1 MENLKFHNMKKLSTL
16 LLALMMMVSGVT
28 FAQTKGAAKAKPATT
43 TQAAPKEK
51 ASPEAKP
58 AAAPMKKDGTPDKRY
73 KANKKLKSDGTPD
86 KRYKEN
92 KTTAAPA
99 K

>member
-1 MENLKFHNMKKLSTL
+1 MKKLSTV
-16 LLALMMMVSGVT
+16 LLALMMAVSGVT
-28 FAQTKGAAKAKPATT
+28 FAQNTGAAKAKPAKT

-51 ASPEAKP
+51 APEAKP
-58 AAAPMKKDGTPDKRY
+58 ATAAGPLKKDGTPDKRY
-73 KANKKLKSDGTPD
+73 KENKHVKSDGTPD

-92 KTTAAPA
+92 KATAAPA

>member
-1 MENLKFHNMKKLSTL
+1 MRHLKFHNMKKLSTL

-28 FAQTKGAAKAKPATT
+28 FAQNNTAKGKPAATT
-43 TQAAPKEK
+43 TKAAPKEQ
-51 ASPEAKP
+51 ASPEAKS
-58 AAAPMKKDGTPDKRY
+58 AAPLKKDGTPDKRY
-73 KANKKLKSDGTPD
+73 KSNKHLKSDGTPD

>member
-1 MENLKFHNMKKLSTL
+1 MKKLSSL
-16 LLALMMMVSGVT
+16 LLALTMMVSGVS
-28 FAQTKGAAKAKPATT
+28 FAQNTSAPKAKSAT

-51 ASPEAKP
+51 ASPDAK
-58 AAAPMKKDGTPDKRY
+58 AAAPVKKDGTPDKRY
-73 KANKKLKSDGTPD
+73 KANKHLKSDGTPD